1 MNTFNPEMIVMQ
13 YDRDNKEYFGIKTE
27 EEYRKLSYMFP
38 EYIFLDNDY
47 SIKLAGRNIEELLNY
62 RYGTLQDKSI
72 NMISYKDDLKSSFMI
87 QIAGN
92 FFEWRTYL
100 LKNKN
105 EESVQVEICG
115 FRMSQAESNISPI
128 AMRVRISRNYLEPA
142 SIPALDKL
150 TYWMAHNLR
159 GPLATLMGLINL
171 ARTRE
176 DNSEIETYL
185 NYMSTHAQR
194 LDEKI
199 QQMVRIANRIIK

>member
-1 MNTFNPEMIVMQ
+1 MIVMQ
-13 YDRDNKEYFGIKTE
+13 YDREKKEQYEIKTE

-38 EYIFLDNDY
+38 EYIFLDDDY
-47 SIKLAGRNIEELLNY
+47 CIRLAGRNIEELLNFK
-62 RYGTLQDKSI
+62 YGTLRDKSI

-92 FFEWRTYL
+92 FFEWRAYL

-115 FRMSQAESNISPI
+115 FRMSQVKSNISPI
-128 AMRVRISRNYLEPA
+128 AMRVRISRNHLEPA

-159 GPLATLMGLINL
+159 GPLATLLGLINL
-171 ARTRE
+171 ARTRK

>member
-1 MNTFNPEMIVMQ
+1 MIAML
-13 YDRDNKEYFGIKTE
+13 YDREHREQPDIRTE

-47 SIKLAGRNIEELLNY
+47 SIKLTGRNIDELLNY
-62 RYGTLQDKSI
+62 KYGALQNKII
-72 NMISYKDDLKSSFMI
+72 NHISYKDDLKSSFMI

-100 LKNKN
+100 LKNWN
-105 EESVQVEICG
+105 GEGVPVEICG
-115 FRMSQAESNISPI
+115 FRMNQMKEDIAPI
-128 AMRVRISRNYLEPA
+128 AMRVRISRNHLESA

-159 GPLATLMGLINL
+159 GPLATLQGLINL
-171 ARTRE
+171 ARTRK
-176 DNSEIETYL
+176 DNTEIETYL

-194 LDEKI
+194 LDDKI
-199 QQMVRIANRIIK
+199 QQMIRIANRIIK